1 MELGTWNFKIM
12 NAEIPVACYL
22 TDKELQ
28 ARRRDYLDKA
38 AESLIEATEISNGFI
53 YKFPLKPAILQDL
66 AEIIDLERQC
76 CPFLNF
82 RLTIESGTDFV
93 ALELTGAEG
102 TKEIVR
108 SLFGWK

>member
-1 MELGTWNFKIM
+1 MS
-12 NAEIPVACYL
+12 AEIPVACYL

-28 ARRRDYLDKA
+28 ARRQNNLEKA
-38 AESLIEATEISNGFI
+38 AEALIGATEISDGFV

-82 RLTIESGTDFV
+82 RLTIESGTEFV
-93 ALELTGAEG
+93 SLELTGAEG
-102 TKEIVR
+102 TKEIIQ
-108 SLFGWK
+108 SLFGWNN

>member
-1 MELGTWNFKIM
+1 MS
-12 NAEIPVACYL
+12 AEIPVACCL

-38 AESLIEATEISNGFI
+38 AESLIEATEISDGYI

-66 AEIIDLERQC
+66 AEIIDLERRC

-82 RLTIESGTDFV
+82 RLTVRSGTDHV
-93 ALELTGAEG
+93 SLELTGADG
-102 TKEIVR
+102 TKEIIQ
-108 SLFGWK
+108 SLFGWKNPIAD